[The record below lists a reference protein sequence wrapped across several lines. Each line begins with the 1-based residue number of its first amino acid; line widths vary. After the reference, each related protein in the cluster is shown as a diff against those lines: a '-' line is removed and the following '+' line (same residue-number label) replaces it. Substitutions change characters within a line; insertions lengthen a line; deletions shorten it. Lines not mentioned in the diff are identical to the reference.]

1 MSSPVSTIRNVV
13 RTPELRNKILFTL
26 MIIAL
31 YRLGAQLPAP
41 GVNLDAIQQ
50 LRDQADETTGGIF
63 GYLNLFSG
71 GGIGSLSFFALGI
84 LPYITSSIII
94 QILTVAIPKLEE
106 WQAQGA
112 PGQAKITQ
120 WTRYIA
126 VILALIQSTGLVF
139 LINRNPSGFFGADGI
154 DLFPQGGP
162 FRIGLAV
169 LCMTVGTAVLMWMG
183 EMISQKGI
191 GNGMSLLI
199 MASVVSGLPA
209 LGIQIHALKGI
220 IGLVIALLLLIML
233 TAGIVFVEQGQRRI
247 PVNFAKRVVGRRQ
260 YGGNNTYI
268 PLKVNQAGVIP
279 VIFASS
285 LLQLPTLLSNL
296 LPSSGDPLNENWGDK
311 VRNFIDGNLYQP
323 DNVGYVLVFGLLIV
337 GFAYFYN
344 SIAFDPIRRADELRK
359 SGGFIPGIRPGPQTE
374 RHLSK
379 ILNRITLPG
388 AIFLAVVALIPSAV
402 LARSL
407 GDGSTGGAANLLGF
421 SGVSIL
427 IAVGVGLET
436 MKQIDSQLMS
446 RNYEGFLKG

>member
-1 MSSPVSTIRNVV
+1 LNTLKNVL

-26 MIIAL
+26 FIIVV
-31 YRLGAQLPAP
+31 YRLGVQVPAP
-41 GVNLDAIQQ
+41 GVNLDELQS
-50 LRDQADETTGGIF
+50 LREQADESSGGIF

-71 GGIGSLSFFALGI
+71 GGLGNLSLFALGI

-112 PGQAKITQ
+112 TGQRKINQ

-126 VILALIQSTGLVF
+126 IVLALVQSTGIVF
-139 LINRNPSGFFGADGI
+139 LISRNPEGFFGVAV
-154 DLFPQGGP
+154 DLFPDTQP
-162 FRIGLAV
+162 NWAFKVILAV

-183 EMISQKGI
+183 ELVDQKGI

-199 MASVVSGLPA
+199 FASVVSSLPA
-209 LGIQIHALKGI
+209 LAIQIQNLRGWFA
-220 IGLVIALLLLIML
+220 LVIALALLVFLI
-233 TAGIVFVEQGQRRI
+233 AGIVFVEQGQRRI

-260 YGGNNTYI
+260 YGGNNSYI

-285 LLQLPTLLSNL
+285 LLQLPTLLANVLPADGWGQTVRDWLSRNL
-296 LPSSGDPLNENWGDK
+296 FS
-311 VRNFIDGNLYQP
+311 P
-323 DNVGYVLVFGLLIV
+323 DNLGYILVFGLLIV

-344 SIAFDPIRRADELRK
+344 SIAFDPVRRADELRK

-374 RHLSK
+374 KHLAK

-388 AIFLAVVALIPSAV
+388 AFFLAVVALIPSAA
-402 LARSL
+402 LARAL
-407 GDGSTGGAANLLGF
+407 GAGSGGGIGF

-427 IAVGVGLET
+427 IAAGVSLET

-446 RNYEGFLKG
+446 RNYEGFLK